1 MITLNGHNPDLL
13 GLSTDTKPL
22 TGYGVNTL
30 FLELDTADFYY
41 FTGGDWAKVGADAA
55 DTRSLS
61 LNLNRGEVKSLAAP
75 EEIEEITEEEPQEE
89 IAEVIEKNGKTK

>member
-41 FTGGDWAKVGADAA
+41 FDGTNWAKVGGTES
-55 DTRSLS
+55 TRTLS
-61 LNLNRGEVKSLAAP
+61 LNLNKSETKSLAAP